1 MRLRGLSLLAVL
13 CLAAACDTARQE
25 AMAPGR
31 DGAVESAAGPMAL
44 GPRPVDSQE
53 LLAEV
58 TPGTRE
64 EFLAIVGDRVFFT
77 VDDYD
82 LTAAARETLE
92 RQAVWLQ
99 RHPSRRIVI
108 QGHADERGTR
118 EYNLALG
125 DLRANAVRN
134 YLIAVGVDPGRV
146 TTVSYGKEL
155 PASTEATET
164 AWAQNRRGVTLVE

>member
-1 MRLRGLSLLAVL
+1 MRLGGLPLFAVM
-13 CLAAACDTARQE
+13 CLVAACGTLNRE
-25 AMAPGR
+25 ATDPSQGA
-31 DGAVESAAGPMAL
+31 AVESAAAPMAL
-44 GPRPVDSQE
+44 GPQPVDSQE
-53 LLAEV
+53 LSNDII
-58 TPGTRE
+58 PGSPE
-64 EFLAIVGDRVFFT
+64 EFLAEIGDRVFFT

-82 LTAAARETLE
+82 LTAAARETLQ
-92 RQAVWLQ
+92 RQAAWLQ

-134 YLIAVGVDPGRV
+134 YLVAVGIDPSRV

>member
-1 MRLRGLSLLAVL
+1 MGHRALSIIAVV
-13 CLAAACDTARQE
+13 CLISACDKTGQQ
-25 AMAPGR
+25 P
-31 DGAVESAAGPMAL
+31 VESAERAGAL
-44 GPRPVDSQE
+44 ELTDPRLIIPREDI
-53 LLAEV
+53 
-58 TPGTRE
+58 TPGSPE
-64 EFLAIVGDRVFFT
+64 EFLANIGDRVFFV
-77 VDDYD
+77 VDQFD
-82 LTAAARETLE
+82 LTEAARETLQ
-92 RQAVWLQ
+92 RQAAWLQ
-99 RHPSRRIVI
+99 QHPSRRVVI

-134 YLIAVGVDPGRV
+134 YLIAVGIEPDRV

>member
-1 MRLRGLSLLAVL
+1 MRLRGLPLIAVMGL
-13 CLAAACDTARQE
+13 VAACGALNRE
-25 AMAPGR
+25 AMDSGQ
-31 DGAVESAAGPMAL
+31 GASVESAAAPMAL
-44 GPRPVDSQE
+44 GPQPVDRLDPPNE
-53 LLAEV
+53 I
-58 TPGTRE
+58 TPGSLE
-64 EFLAIVGDRVFFT
+64 EFLGEIGDRVFFT

-82 LTAAARETLE
+82 LTAAARETLQ
-92 RQAVWLQ
+92 RQAAWLQ

-134 YLIAVGVDPGRV
+134 YLVAVGIDPNRV